1 MWKKVNKEK
10 ECNNKTNES
19 TVKEETNETKR
30 SLVDGMLFS
39 FPLRHVLPRECLSK
53 KTRAIS
59 QYNLHHRLRLSFFL
73 FLFLFFVRRK
83 LCLFIIQKRELRRRL
98 TSCEWEKERQR
109 ASERKRDEE
118 NRQDQKEK
126 EKRKKKMELRGYE

>member
-109 ASERKRDEE
+109 ERARERETRRIDKTKKKKKKERKKW
-118 NRQDQKEK
+118 N
-126 EKRKKKMELRGYE
+126 